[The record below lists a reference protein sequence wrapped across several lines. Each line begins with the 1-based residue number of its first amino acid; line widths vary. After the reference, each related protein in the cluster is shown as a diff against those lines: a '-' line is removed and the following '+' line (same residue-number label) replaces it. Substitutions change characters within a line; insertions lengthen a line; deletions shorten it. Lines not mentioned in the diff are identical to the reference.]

1 MFDWE
6 EGDRFSFE
14 DSDRFEED
22 SLCSWISEP
31 ESLCNN
37 WRGWKKTNGDRTSN
51 QSGLHQSRNR
61 EDGAV
66 LSLVELAAK
75 EVACHIPFEVV
86 EHVYPPVPEQLQLR
100 IACWSFPENEEDI
113 RLYSCL
119 ANGSA
124 DEFIR
129 GEHLFKA
136 KAVKEPLQI
145 GFHLSATVV
154 TPPTVPQNKGTYNVA
169 VTFDRRRVT
178 SCNCTCGTNSWCCHV
193 VSVCLHRIHQ
203 SNQVCLRAPVS
214 ESLSRLH
221 RDQLQ
226 KFAQYLIS
234 ELPQQILPTAQR
246 LLDELLSCQQSA
258 MNTVCGAPDP
268 TAGASANEQTT
279 WCLDEATLHD
289 NIRKILIKFCVPSP
303 IVFSDVNYLS
313 NTAPPA
319 AAEYTS
325 LLRPLRG
332 REPEGMWNLLS
343 IVREMYRR
351 HDRNAVPLLEIL
363 TEECLSCEQ
372 ILVWWFNTKVLLHS
386 GNNSHS
392 GRGGIN
398 SNTNASQHACA
409 SLCDEIVVLWRHAA
423 LNPALSPQER
433 GILSNRLKDWHMKT
447 IEKVCKARGGN
458 NNGGNG
464 VRKSDIEIFSGFKL
478 AIEACLLDWED
489 YLIQGVTYSDGIS
502 RRYYLPYCSYSKNPD
517 AHLREVVN
525 SSSVVISGEQLS
537 SSCTSVA
544 PNIKL
549 QRSGGVSLHSERR
562 GPNSPHYSR
571 EVRIVLAPQTT
582 AANNLSNDGNRSSI
596 SSEGFCENEAEGG
609 GGSHDSDSVDEFN
622 GNPAFQN
629 ENQTKGLSL
638 QPSSLLSGLSSL
650 TITGKVEAS
659 LSVDEFAQIKQQIKS
674 QHAENSSFGSGGA
687 KSNGG
692 VRTLSQLT
700 PSASGGR
707 QFGEKDKSSPDDQDS
722 DWSSAAENG
731 TKATSSRASELRD
744 PTVKFEH
751 SESQQSSDEY
761 QVYYYDTKAKIPAQ
775 ERPKERKLEDTNVF
789 AGIKRMEDPLDI
801 LFARAEALHVHGHTR
816 EACKLG
822 VKLAEELLTNPPD
835 LLSELPPQPT
845 KGKRKKKMNP
855 ASHQISCLASAVL
868 AKAAF
873 LCTVFS
879 ENPDHY
885 HLAFKVGMF
894 GLEMA
899 RPPAS
904 TKVLEVKLATQ
915 ESDLVALLKRIP
927 LSQLEMKV
935 IREKAEML
943 RDGKMTSRGDA
954 LLPLNL
960 ASFALDVLCPSNA
973 LGRALVHPGCRLPS
987 DEILGFE
994 AAVAAM
1000 GLKANVSEADHP
1012 VLCEGTR
1019 RQRGELALT
1028 LLVHYKD
1035 DQDKL
1040 AKIMEKLLDKE
1051 IHQMY
1056 KVPNLSAYYFS
1067 SKMVPSHSM
1076 ANKFGVNHKEG
1087 NGPGVSDDFRRQ
1099 LAGSSGSANNSSG
1112 APGNLAFN
1120 EENIVQEAERTIPGI
1135 NLNGS
1140 RGNQLVNESR
1150 AKETGH
1156 QNRCSDDRRDDA
1168 SSPTWEEDYKAWEA
1182 KFRCTNFRTH
1192 KKHSA
1197 GMASID
1203 SSAPETTSSDN
1214 SPTLIRRSGW
1224 NKPGGPGSD
1233 SGSSGKSSDSFGSSS
1248 SGDKAN
1254 RNKSRENECSPQ
1266 PTFPSNLVRSQKIL
1280 GGEMVTRSITPC
1292 VKNSRFKGKR
1302 SYPSVPN
1309 QPSEASAHF
1318 MFELAKTVLTKAGG
1332 TSATSLFTQQST
1344 NQNHRGPHR
1353 ALHMCAFQVG
1363 LYALGL
1369 HNCVSPN
1376 WLSRTYSSHVSWI
1389 ASQALEIGS
1398 AAITFLID
1406 TWEGHLTPPEV
1417 ASLADRASRGRDPNM
1432 VGTAAE
1438 LALACLPHA
1447 HALNPNEIQRAIM
1460 QCKEQNNEMLERAC
1474 LAVESAAKGGGVYPE
1489 VLFDVAH
1496 RWYELYKETLPGPDR
1511 AQSGEANSS
1520 TTHGMEVQ
1528 HGLGN
1533 GASLSADFGL
1543 VVGPAVV
1550 TSNASMD
1557 VNNGIG
1563 VSVDTMGFGPNL
1575 GQDGQI
1581 PLALLNHVPVTSGV
1595 AVTVGHSIPYSVP
1608 PLSNTVVGM
1617 PFAPNLPYNYL
1628 PNFSSPY
1635 SQPHISLQSP
1645 IPLHPYIAAQFPYT
1659 NQAAFS
1665 LPTQAYYP
1673 IPAVTVASQIRTS
1686 APPPPPA
1693 YVSQLSAAQSG
1704 QQPRP
1709 GILLPN
1715 QNPLHCIGL
1724 QANGHPAQS
1733 AAPQGR
1739 GSITSISQ
1747 TQLNYLLSTYRVGM
1761 LALETLARR
1770 VHDDRPNAKYARTP
1784 PYGEDVKWLL
1794 NVAKKLGVSYVQQF
1808 CICIVNSV
1816 VSPFLL
1822 QEIILEAA
1830 LYLAKNNHALL
1841 VQHFRSPVLTPLVQ
1855 KCQQMYIQCTHL
1867 KMYHLTPAEYEEFVG
1882 IIRSARNAF
1891 QMTPGGMVQF
1901 NEFLQALRRS
1911 KTCKKDLWQRI
1922 ASGLQAGNV

>member
-14 DSDRFEED
+14 DSERFEED

-37 WRGWKKTNGDRTSN
+37 WRGWKKLNGDRASN
-51 QSGLHQSRNR
+51 QGAAHSIRNR
-61 EDGAV
+61 EEGQV

-124 DEFIR
+124 DEFTR

-136 KAVKEPLQI
+136 KSVKDPLQI

-178 SCNCTCGTNSWCCHV
+178 SCNCTCSTNSWCCHV
-193 VSVCLHRIHQ
+193 VAVCLHRIHQ

-258 MNTVCGAPDP
+258 MNTMCGAPDP

-289 NIRKILIKFCVPSP
+289 NIHKILTKFCVPSP

-313 NTAPPA
+313 STAPPA
-319 AAEYTS
+319 AAEWSS

-363 TEECLSCEQ
+363 TEECLACEQ

-386 GNNSHS
+386 GNNGHC

-398 SNTNASQHACA
+398 SNTHASQHACA

-433 GILSNRLKDWHMKT
+433 NLLSNRLKDWHLKT
-447 IEKVCKARGGN
+447 LDKVCKARGNSGN
-458 NNGGNG
+458 NGNN
-464 VRKSDIEIFSGFKL
+464 VRKSDIDIFSGFKL

-489 YLIQGVTYSDGIS
+489 YSIQGVTYSDGVS
-502 RRYYLPYCSYSKNPD
+502 RRYYLPYCSYSKNQEC
-517 AHLREVVN
+517 HSREV
-525 SSSVVISGEQLS
+525 SSSSMAISGEQLPP
-537 SSCTSVA
+537 SCTSVA

-549 QRSGGVSLHSERR
+549 SRSGGVTHTHSDRR
-562 GPNSPHYSR
+562 GLLSPHYSR
-571 EVRIVLAPQTT
+571 EVRIVTTSQTPGP
-582 AANNLSNDGNRSSI
+582 NISNDGNRSSI
-596 SSEGFCENEAEGG
+596 SSEGFCENEPEGG
-609 GGSHDSDSVDEFN
+609 VGSHDSDSVDDFN
-622 GNPAFQN
+622 GNLAFHSASP
-629 ENQTKGLSL
+629 EK
-638 QPSSLLSGLSSL
+638 LLSTTQNSSL
-650 TITGKVEAS
+650 TAFTLSPLTLTGKNDVVFSVEKFDNNAIS
-659 LSVDEFAQIKQQIKS
+659 EGNTSPTMDTEMVTPVAGSSGVQRLS
-674 QHAENSSFGSGGA
+674 
-687 KSNGG
+687 
-692 VRTLSQLT
+692 TQLA
-700 PSASGGR
+700 PSASVSP
-707 QFGEKDKSSPDDQDS
+707 FGEKDKSSPDDQDS

-731 TKATSSRASELRD
+731 SKAVLNRSSELRD
-744 PTVKFEH
+744 PIVKFEH
-751 SESQQSSDEY
+751 SESQQSSDDY
-761 QVYYYDTKAKIPAQ
+761 QVYYYDTKAKVATQ
-775 ERPKERKLEDTNVF
+775 ERPKERKLIEEHAIF
-789 AGIKRMEDPLDI
+789 AGIKRMEDSLDI

-835 LLSELPPQPT
+835 LLPELPPQPI
-845 KGKRKKKMNP
+845 KGKRKKKVNP

-873 LCTVFS
+873 LCTVLS
-879 ENPDHY
+879 ENPDHF
-885 HLAFKVGMF
+885 HLAFRVGMF

-904 TKVLEVKLATQ
+904 TKVLEVKLANQ

-927 LSQLEMKV
+927 LGLLEMKV
-935 IREKAEML
+935 IREKGENL
-943 RDGKMTSRGDA
+943 RDGKLTSRGDA

-960 ASFALDVLCPSNA
+960 ASFAVDVLCPSNA
-973 LGRALVHPGCRLPS
+973 AGRAFVQPGCRLPT
-987 DEILGFE
+987 DEELGFE

-1012 VLCEGTR
+1012 LLCEGTR
-1019 RQRGELALT
+1019 RQRGDLALT

-1035 DQDKL
+1035 DQEKL
-1040 AKIMEKLLDKE
+1040 AKIMDKLLDKE

-1056 KVPNLSAYYFS
+1056 KVPNLSAYYS
-1067 SKMVPSHSM
+1067 SKIPPTHSTS
-1076 ANKFGVNHKEG
+1076 AKFVLNHRDSNSPGTSEDIRKQLVGVNLSSNCN
-1087 NGPGVSDDFRRQ
+1087 NGAS
-1099 LAGSSGSANNSSG
+1099 ASSGKYCLTKIAKPSTSHPNYLDRAISG
-1112 APGNLAFN
+1112 LNLS
-1120 EENIVQEAERTIPGI
+1120 GI
-1135 NLNGS
+1135 
-1140 RGNQLVNESR
+1140 RGNSHPNEQR
-1150 AKETGH
+1150 AKET
-1156 QNRCSDDRRDDA
+1156 QPNRHPDDRRDDT

-1214 SPTLIRRSGW
+1214 SPTLVRRSGW
-1224 NKPGGPGSD
+1224 NKPVGPGSD

-1248 SGDKAN
+1248 SGDKTN
-1254 RNKSRENECSPQ
+1254 RNKGRENESPQ
-1266 PTFPSNLVRSQKIL
+1266 PLVPLVRCHKLSSNDAT
-1280 GGEMVTRSITPC
+1280 TRSVTPC
-1292 VKNSRFKGKR
+1292 VKNTRFKGKR

-1332 TSATSLFTQQST
+1332 NSSTSLFTQPST

-1353 ALHMCAFQVG
+1353 ALHMCAFQIG

-1398 AAITFLID
+1398 SAISFLID

-1438 LALACLPHA
+1438 LALSCLPHA

-1474 LAVESAAKGGGVYPE
+1474 FAVESAAKGGGVYPE

-1496 RWYELYKETLPGPDR
+1496 RWYELYKDTLSANDR
-1511 AQSGEANSS
+1511 AQGGDS
-1520 TTHGMEVQ
+1520 TTSAQVAEAQ
-1528 HGLGN
+1528 QGLAGGSSADLGFII
-1533 GASLSADFGL
+1533 GASVA
-1543 VVGPAVV
+1543 
-1550 TSNASMD
+1550 TSSGSVD
-1557 VNNGIG
+1557 PNGIG
-1563 VSVDTMGFGPNL
+1563 VSVESLGFGNM
-1575 GQDGQI
+1575 GSDVQI
-1581 PLALLNHVPVTSGV
+1581 PLTILNHVPVTSVGGV
-1595 AVTVGHSIPYSVP
+1595 AVTVAHNLPYSVP
-1608 PLSNTVVGM
+1608 PLTNTVVGM
-1617 PFAPNLPYNYL
+1617 PFAPTLPYNYL
-1628 PNFSSPY
+1628 PNFTSPY
-1635 SQPHISLQSP
+1635 SQPHLSLQSP
-1645 IPLHPYIAAQFPYT
+1645 IPLHPYIAPFPYS
-1659 NQAAFS
+1659 NQATFS

-1673 IPAVTVASQIRTS
+1673 IPTVTVASQIRT
-1686 APPPPPA
+1686 PPPPPPPV
-1693 YVSQLSAAQSG
+1693 YVGQLSASQNG
-1704 QQPRP
+1704 QQQRP
-1709 GILLPN
+1709 GLLIPG
-1715 QNPLHCIGL
+1715 QNPLHCIGP
-1724 QANGHPAQS
+1724 QGNGHPSQS
-1733 AAPQGR
+1733 
-1739 GSITSISQ
+1739 
-1747 TQLNYLLSTYRVGM
+1747 
-1761 LALETLARR
+1761 
-1770 VHDDRPNAKYARTP
+1770 TP
-1784 PYGEDVKWLL
+1784 PQVT
-1794 NVAKKLGVSYVQQF
+1794 
-1808 CICIVNSV
+1808 SV
-1816 VSPFLL
+1816 IP
-1822 QEIILEAA
+1822 
-1830 LYLAKNNHALL
+1830 
-1841 VQHFRSPVLTPLVQ
+1841 
-1855 KCQQMYIQCTHL
+1855 
-1867 KMYHLTPAEYEEFVG
+1867 G
-1882 IIRSARNAF
+1882 IS
-1891 QMTPGGMVQF
+1891 
-1901 NEFLQALRRS
+1901 FLQSVHHSYDQVR
-1911 KTCKKDLWQRI
+1911 
-1922 ASGLQAGNV
+1922 